1 MRKIIHVDMD
11 AYFAAIEIR
20 ENPSLKGKCVI
31 VGGSPNSRGV
41 VSTCSYEARKFG
53 VHSGMSSSQA
63 WQLCPQGIFIMSNF
77 ALYREVSKQIRTI
90 FRSYTDKVETLSLD
104 EAYLDVTENKIDEPD
119 AMKIARSIKTD
130 ILKATQLTCSAGVSF
145 NKFLAK
151 LASELEKPDGLCQI
165 TEQNAQKILFDLPIE
180 KFHGIGKVTAT
191 RMKNLGIHNG
201 EDLYRRELTEL
212 FRRFG
217 KTGIYFYNVVR
228 GIDNREVVSESDPKS
243 ISCERTF
250 HTDLNSIEEILEEL
264 RALVERLVTRMASH
278 KIQAQNLVIK
288 IKYDNFQCITRSCT
302 FPETNSDE
310 DVFFQ
315 YAQKLLAEN
324 WDENRKVRLLGVGVD
339 KLVFD
344 SNPDN
349 EQLEILF

>member
-1 MRKIIHVDMD
+1 MD
-11 AYFAAIEIR
+11 AYYAAIEIR

-53 VHSGMSSSQA
+53 VHSGMSASQA
-63 WQLCPQGIFIMSNF
+63 WQLCPRGIFLMNNF
-77 ALYREVSKQIRTI
+77 GLYREVSRQIRKI
-90 FRSYTDKVETLSLD
+90 FRSYTEKVETLSLD
-104 EAYLDVTENKIDEPD
+104 EAYLDVTENKIDESD
-119 AMKIARSIKTD
+119 AVKIARSIKND
-130 ILKATQLTCSAGVSF
+130 ILQTTKLTCSAGVSF

-151 LASELEKPDGLCQI
+151 LASEMEKPDGLCQI
-165 TEQNAQKILFDLPIE
+165 TEQNAQKILFGLPIE

-201 EDLYRRELTEL
+201 EDLYRRELTDL
-212 FRRFG
+212 FRHFG

-250 HTDLNSIEEILEEL
+250 HTDLASIEEIIEEL
-264 RALVERLVTRMASH
+264 RALVERLVIRMASR

-302 FPETNSDE
+302 LPEIISDE
-310 DVFFQ
+310 DILFQ
-315 YAQKLLAEN
+315 YAQKLLTAN

-339 KLVFD
+339 KLVFE
-344 SNPDN
+344 SNLND